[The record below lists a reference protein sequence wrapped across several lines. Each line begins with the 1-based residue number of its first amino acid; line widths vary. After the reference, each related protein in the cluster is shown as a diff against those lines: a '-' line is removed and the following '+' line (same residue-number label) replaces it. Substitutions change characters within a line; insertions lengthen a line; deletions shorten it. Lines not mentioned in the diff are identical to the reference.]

1 MITSTSNA
9 RIKHVIELQSKSRTR
24 RKENLFVA
32 EGFKMFE
39 EAPVNLITEVYI
51 DESTYEEMKES
62 SLRTP
67 LNHYGQACLKVSE
80 CIEKGI
86 SVEAVSGDVFSKIC
100 DTETPQGI
108 VFVGRMPEA
117 SLEDLLGGNILI
129 LENIQDPGNLGTM
142 IRTAEGAG
150 MAGIIMTKG
159 TVDIFNP
166 KTVRS
171 TMGSLFRVPFVYV
184 DDICVTINKL
194 KSAGIT
200 VYAAHLKGTQFFDEI
215 DYTGKSA
222 VMIGNEGN
230 GLSEE
235 TAAMADVYV
244 KIPMQGKL
252 ESLNAAVAAALLMY
266 EIRKK

>member
-1 MITSTSNA
+1 M
-9 RIKHVIELQSKSRTR
+9 IELQSKSRSR

-32 EGFKMFE
+32 EGFKMFA
-39 EAPVNLITEVYI
+39 EAPLNLITEVFI

-67 LNHYGQACLKVSE
+67 LNHYKEAYAKVLE
-80 CIEKGI
+80 CMENGI
-86 SVEAVSGDVFSKIC
+86 SVENVSGDVFQKLC

-108 VFVGRMPEA
+108 VFVGRMPTA
-117 SLEDLLGGNILI
+117 TLSDMLDGNILI

-150 MAGIIMTKG
+150 VSGVVMTKG

-166 KTVRS
+166 KTIRS
-171 TMGSLFRVPFVYV
+171 TMGSMFRVPFVYV
-184 DDICVTINKL
+184 DDISVTIDEIK
-194 KSAGIT
+194 KAGIK
-200 VYAAHLKGTQFFDEI
+200 VYAAHLKGESFYDEI
-215 DYTGKSA
+215 EYSGKSA

-230 GLSEE
+230 GLSDE
-235 TAAMADVYV
+235 TAGLADIYV
-244 KIPMQGKL
+244 KIPMCGQL

-266 EIRKK
+266 EMRQK